1 MYFTNIANK
10 DLEPFHKLPIPNFSI
25 TLTDM
30 LTSPLFKVETIQ
42 TGSLY
47 KIIPLFYTGSITSTN
62 KDDRILENKAIIAE
76 KKTKETHYTFTNTP
90 GEETLDY
97 IEYGTYY
104 EHGDELTDAQFNS
117 IISLLLKQTIFND
130 NITLNNGQVPGT
142 YASYTFD
149 IESTTVI
156 DTGILITRET
166 LTNLGTVTLNDPTF
180 NNATYTL
187 KLTVVH
193 NVDVNITEVD
203 DDNTETSTL
212 EVELSPGVAVD
223 IPFETLDYNY
233 VVLKDATVSIKH
245 DKPFIRGVQ
254 TNSIGVTG
262 TANNI
267 QQGGTSTLTF
277 TAYDLSNIPSPGQE
291 LSIYKDGSELVTL
304 TTNQQGIVTYNYTG
318 VGTGEHTFKAVND
331 QVNSSNYTIND
342 YLFYDPAKDGLSNDG
357 FIYTNNIITSNDSTG
372 KLVTEISGTGGRRY
386 SVGNPNPSSQYSGQ
400 KDTVYTWDTPLV
412 IECDI
417 VSGSDNARIGVRRWD
432 TTTGTYAD
440 DIYRTFTQLG
450 LTNGGHLKITY
461 DGTYVKYYINNS
473 TTASYTSSSVTLT
486 RYGVTFLVPTS
497 GSFKYKDFKIYP
509 YEA

>member
-10 DLEPFHKLPIPNFSI
+10 DLEPFHKLAIPNFSI

-47 KIIPLFYTGSITSTN
+47 KIIPLFYAGVITSTN
-62 KDDRILENKAIIAE
+62 KEDRILENKAIIAE
-76 KKTKETHYTFTNTP
+76 KKTKETHYTFTNNP

-97 IEYGTYY
+97 LEYGTYY

-142 YASYTFD
+142 YASYTFN

-203 DDNTETSTL
+203 DDNTETTTL
-212 EVELSPGVAVD
+212 EVELSPGVEVD

-233 VVLKDATVSIKH
+233 VVLKDASVTIKH

-262 TANNI
+262 TESI
-267 QQGGTSTLTF
+267 LQQGKISTLTF
-277 TAYDLSNIPSPGQE
+277 TAYDLNNIPSPGQE

-342 YLFYDPAKDGLSNDG
+342 YLFYDPAKEGLTNNG
-357 FIYTNNIITSNDSTG
+357 FVYNNNIITSNDSTG
-372 KLVTEISGTGGRRY
+372 TLVTEISGVSARRY
-386 SVGNPNPSSQYSGQ
+386 SVLKPDTEITYDWEGN
-400 KDTVYTWDTPLV
+400 LV

-417 VSGSDNARIGVRRWD
+417 VNGSGNTRIGLKEWVDW
-432 TTTGTYAD
+432 GTD
-440 DIYRTFTQLG
+440 DIYQTFTQLG
-450 LTNGGHLKITY
+450 LTNGGHLKIVY
-461 DGTYVKYYINNS
+461 DGTYVKYYVNNS
-473 TTASYTSSSVTLT
+473 TTASYTSSNVTLT
-486 RYGVTFLVPTS
+486 RYGVTFLVPAS

>member
-10 DLEPFHKLPIPNFSI
+10 DLEPFHKLAIPNFSI

-47 KIIPLFYTGSITSTN
+47 KIIPLFYAGVITSTN
-62 KDDRILENKAIIAE
+62 KEDRILENKAIIAE

-142 YASYTFD
+142 YASYTFN

-203 DDNTETSTL
+203 DDNTETTTL
-212 EVELSPGVAVD
+212 EVELSPGVEVD

-233 VVLKDATVSIKH
+233 VVLKDASVTIKH

-262 TANNI
+262 TESI
-267 QQGGTSTLTF
+267 LQQGKISTLTF
-277 TAYDLSNIPSPGQE
+277 TAYDLNNIPSPGQE

-304 TTNQQGIVTYNYTG
+304 TTNQQGIVTYNYVG

-331 QVNSSNYTIND
+331 QVNSTNYTIND
-342 YLFYDPAKDGLSNDG
+342 YLFYDPAKDGLTNNG
-357 FIYTNNIITSNDSTG
+357 FVYNNNIITSNDSTG
-372 KLVTEISGTGGRRY
+372 TLVTEISGVSARRY
-386 SVGNPNPSSQYSGQ
+386 SVLKPDTEITYDWEGN
-400 KDTVYTWDTPLV
+400 LV

-417 VSGSDNARIGVRRWD
+417 VNGSGNTRIGLKEWVDW
-432 TTTGTYAD
+432 GTD
-440 DIYRTFTQLG
+440 DIYQTFTQLG
-450 LTNGGHLKITY
+450 LTNGGHLKIVY
-461 DGTYVKYYINNS
+461 DGTYVKYYVNNS